1 MIQNACSL
9 GIGVQGEVVEE
20 LKVGVQHDADVGLIN
35 CIAAVE
41 LPLGGSTR
49 WRNILK

>member
-1 MIQNACSL
+1 MVQRAGSL
-9 GIGVQGEVVEE
+9 AICIQGEVVEE

-49 WRNILK
+49 WRDILK